1 MLSELPGVG
10 TLDGTA
16 WGGVTRDNLVIR
28 YDYLHRLYEVPLLTQ
43 LSVIHRALQGYMIN
57 GNQNGYQMP
66 NLTNIID
73 GQGAL
78 GNFYFE
84 NGIQTPGL
92 TTIPICTIDVVS
104 DNWKNYGGKNTK
116 PDGYPCN

>member
-1 MLSELPGVG
+1 M
-10 TLDGTA
+10 
-16 WGGVTRDNLVIR
+16 
-28 YDYLHRLYEVPLLTQ
+28 PLLTQ
-43 LSVIHRALQGYMIN
+43 LSVMHSSLQGYMIN

-66 NLTNIID
+66 NLTNIIH
-73 GQGAL
+73 GQGTL

-92 TTIPICTIDVVS
+92 TTIPICMIDVVS